1 MTAAPYSGLSEP
13 SRAVL
18 AHVHDVIAEAK
29 MAGRWAVGPMP
40 ATDRFHGAVGVDNEG
55 RLTTYRTLEE
65 LHLAAVTRAV
75 SARFPGAQPQ

>member
-1 MTAAPYSGLSEP
+1 VTAAPYSGLHEP

-18 AHVHDVIAEAK
+18 AQVREVIAEAK
-29 MAGRWAVGPMP
+29 AAGRWAVGPMP
-40 ATDRFHGAVGVDNEG
+40 GTDRFHGAIGVDNEG

-75 SARFPGAQPQ
+75 SARFPGAEPR